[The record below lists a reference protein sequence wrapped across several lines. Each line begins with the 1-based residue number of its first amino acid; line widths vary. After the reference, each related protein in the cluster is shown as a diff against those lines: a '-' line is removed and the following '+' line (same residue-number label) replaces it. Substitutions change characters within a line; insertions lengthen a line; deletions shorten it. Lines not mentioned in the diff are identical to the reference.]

1 MSSDIL
7 GNLKRAILDYDPDAS
22 EMWAKKAIEANPSM
36 PLLLNP
42 GYVEYAERL
51 EELRKKGEITL
62 REYDRRRKEMFDFYN
77 KVSENL

>member
-1 MSSDIL
+1 MGVDEKI
-7 GNLKRAILDYDPDAS
+7 KEELDKLRK
-22 EMWAKKAIEANPSM
+22 EAKKAIEANPSM

-51 EELRKKGEITL
+51 EELRKEGEITL

-77 KVSENL
+77 KVSEKL